1 MADYIDRSLAES
13 EEVVMRGR
21 WPVIY
26 WIGAWVMIVAFAWA
40 LIGGLVSFGIGAI
53 IGFGALFLCGLLW
66 FTIVA
71 LHMMTTDFAVTNQ
84 RVVLKRGWLTL
95 STQELAVANIEE
107 VRIEQTIFG
116 RLFGFGRV
124 IVTGTGEGVILFPP
138 LAHPIDF
145 RRAIEN
151 ARTRARQTSGVATP
165 PEPEDDPKAKKKR

>member
-26 WIGAWVMIVAFAWA
+26 WIGAWVMIVGFAWA

-53 IGFGALFLCGLLW
+53 LGFGVLFLCGLLW

-151 ARTRARQTSGVATP
+151 ARTRARQATGAAP
-165 PEPEDDPKAKKKR
+165 PEPEVDPKAKKKKR